1 MTRAPISNDDGLNPA
16 VDGVHKVI
24 KRRGLFSFVSLS
36 WVDPLLRTGYRTT
49 LQETDLPP
57 LPLSEQADATAH
69 VLDGFWKALA
79 VAAHQAN
86 NPTTKGSAAVSAPP
100 SLLAPLAKKYWT
112 HFLLACVFM
121 GLTVAVSIILPTQID
136 NVIDA
141 LTSKDRYITQAFVY
155 AAVYCG
161 LQVLNSVAMYTF
173 HSIVLVITMGLRS
186 ILVGGIYRKSM
197 VLSPRARPQFTSGQ
211 INSLVDVD
219 VPAVQQFIVCFITLV
234 GGLAQVALALYFI
247 ARVLGV
253 TTWITAGIY
262 LGLTLLVAAV
272 MPLFGIGQGLY
283 MVALDRRTKRL
294 REFLYGIQSVKYQG
308 REDQHMRGI
317 VASRDAQL
325 RGLVWIMFALGL
337 VLVLF
342 MVQAISL
349 PVLTVI
355 AYSKLGG
362 EMSAANIFAILGLLG
377 ALVSPSSDLPENL
390 QGVVAFIVSY
400 KRLSAFMLAEEVNPL
415 DVAEHHAKSAT
426 IAVAL
431 NDACFTYETPLEV
444 EASPEKEEKAP
455 PQGDE
460 IKVAHADH
468 HHDVKV
474 GGDAMTLKDAEVV
487 VAPAGKS
494 KLMPSRGAFALQN
507 LTLSIPRGSLVCIVG
522 AVGSGKSSMLSA
534 LLGNLRKTSGAAAIH
549 GSVAYCPQEP
559 FVTSGTIASNI
570 LGLFNGNASARKMQE
585 AIDACCLTD
594 DLNGF
599 PLGTATRVGE
609 KGLTLSGG
617 QRARVALARAYA
629 ADADVLLLDDPLAA
643 LDARVGKRV
652 FENAICGALK
662 GKTILMVTHQ
672 LQLLA
677 RSDLVVVL
685 DAGEV
690 VETGT
695 FTDLRGR
702 ADSRL
707 TLLMKDYCLEDETDP
722 MAVPAVARKV
732 EEAESDPLASKDDE
746 GEEAEDRAQ
755 GAVAGRHIWAYFTA
769 CGLWCPY
776 ILALLT
782 MFYIALQCGI
792 RVLLVIWTSNE
803 WDWTT
808 TQYFNFFVILG
819 MISVVSSV
827 PELAVILYSSYR
839 AAIKLHD
846 EALRGLANAPMSFFQ
861 EQPVGRILNRMTTDV
876 TALDTQMMMT
886 VFEWIGSLSN
896 LLVSLV
902 IVCYSSLYMIAVI
915 VVLGVPAA
923 LMFFYYVRSYRE
935 VKRLSATM
943 RSPLNHH
950 VTETLNGLS
959 TIAAFGVRDQFEG
972 RLRQCLNQSNS
983 STLLLSSIN
992 FWLGLRLDVLA
1003 ACVVFVLLM
1012 LAGCRVVSP
1021 EAIGLALVSTIQ
1033 LGQALNQ
1040 LLRNMGTLEAS
1051 FNSVERLDYYARS
1064 LPIEAPRVL
1073 PGDPDVKDPW
1083 PTQGAIEIRD
1093 LEVRYKA
1100 VAQPVLSGVSLSVKP
1115 GQKIGIVGRSGAGKS
1130 TLMAALFRMMEF
1142 SQGSIHI
1149 DGRDISTL
1157 GLHALRQ
1164 RLHIITQE
1172 PILFQGTLR
1181 GNVDPAEAHTDAEV
1195 WAALETAGLKS
1206 HVMTLSGKLEAEVE
1220 EGGRNFSAGQR
1231 ALVCLAA
1238 TVLAKPTV
1246 LVMDEATA
1254 AVDAEADARI
1264 QACLREQFARTTVLS
1279 IAHRVNSIAAFD
1291 RVLVMR
1297 DGRRAEYDA
1306 PYVLL
1311 QRDDSEFSKLVK
1323 ATGNANAALVATL
1336 AKEAYTSQDS

>member
-1 MTRAPISNDDGLNPA
+1 
-16 VDGVHKVI
+16 
-24 KRRGLFSFVSLS
+24 
-36 WVDPLLRTGYRTT
+36 
-49 LQETDLPP
+49 
-57 LPLSEQADATAH
+57 
-69 VLDGFWKALA
+69 
-79 VAAHQAN
+79 
-86 NPTTKGSAAVSAPP
+86 
-100 SLLAPLAKKYWT
+100 
-112 HFLLACVFM
+112 
-121 GLTVAVSIILPTQID
+121 
-136 NVIDA
+136 
-141 LTSKDRYITQAFVY
+141 
-155 AAVYCG
+155 
-161 LQVLNSVAMYTF
+161 
-173 HSIVLVITMGLRS
+173 
-186 ILVGGIYRKSM
+186 
-197 VLSPRARPQFTSGQ
+197 
-211 INSLVDVD
+211 
-219 VPAVQQFIVCFITLV
+219 
-234 GGLAQVALALYFI
+234 
-247 ARVLGV
+247 
-253 TTWITAGIY
+253 
-262 LGLTLLVAAV
+262 
-272 MPLFGIGQGLY
+272 
-283 MVALDRRTKRL
+283 
-294 REFLYGIQSVKYQG
+294 
-308 REDQHMRGI
+308 
-317 VASRDAQL
+317 
-325 RGLVWIMFALGL
+325 
-337 VLVLF
+337 
-342 MVQAISL
+342 
-349 PVLTVI
+349 
-355 AYSKLGG
+355 
-362 EMSAANIFAILGLLG
+362 
-377 ALVSPSSDLPENL
+377 
-390 QGVVAFIVSY
+390 
-400 KRLSAFMLAEEVNPL
+400 MLAEELNPL

-431 NDACFTYETPLEV
+431 NDACFTYETSLEV
-444 EASPEKEEKAP
+444 EESREKVDKAP
-455 PQGDE
+455 LEGGDE
-460 IKVAHADH
+460 MKIGPADH
-468 HHDVKV
+468 QDVKG
-474 GGDAMTLKDAEVV
+474 GGDAATLTNAEVV
-487 VAPAGKS
+487 IAPVKS
-494 KLMPSRGAFALQN
+494 EPTPSRAFALQN

-549 GSVAYCPQEP
+549 GSIAYCAQEP

-570 LGLFNGNASARKMQE
+570 LGLFNDGASARRMQE
-585 AIDACCLTD
+585 AIDACCLSD
-594 DLNGF
+594 DLEGF

-629 ADADVLLLDDPLAA
+629 ADADVLILDDPLAA

-685 DAGEV
+685 DAGAI
-690 VETGT
+690 VESGT

-702 ADSRL
+702 AESRL
-707 TLLMKDYCLEDETDP
+707 SLLMKDYCLENETDP
-722 MAVPAVARKV
+722 MAVPAAVARKI
-732 EEAESDPLASKDDE
+732 EEAESDPLASRDDD

-755 GAVAGRHIWAYFTA
+755 GAVAGRHIWGYFTA

-776 ILALLT
+776 MLVFLT
-782 MFYIALQCGI
+782 MIYIALQCGI
-792 RVLLVIWTSNE
+792 RVLLVIWTGDYWN
-803 WDWTT
+803 WTT
-808 TQYFNFFVILG
+808 TQYFNLFVILG
-819 MISVVSSV
+819 MISVVSSI

-839 AAIKLHD
+839 AAIKFHD

-876 TALDTQMMMT
+876 TALDTQIMMT

-896 LLVSLV
+896 LLVGLV
-902 IVCYSSLYMIAVI
+902 IVCYSSPYMIVVV

-950 VTETLNGLS
+950 VTETLNGLL
-959 TIAAFGVRDQFEG
+959 TVAAFGVRDQFKG
-972 RLRQCLNQSNS
+972 RLRQCLNQTNS

-1003 ACVVFVLLM
+1003 AGVVFVLLM

-1021 EAIGLALVSTIQ
+1021 SAIGLALVSTIQ

-1051 FNSVERLDYYARS
+1051 FNSVERLDYYAKS
-1064 LPIEAPRVL
+1064 LPIEAPRVR
-1073 PGDPDVKDPW
+1073 PNDPDAKDPW

-1093 LEVRYKA
+1093 LEVRYKS
-1100 VAQPVLSGVSLSVKP
+1100 VAQPVLSGVSLSVKT
-1115 GQKIGIVGRSGAGKS
+1115 GQKIGVVGRSGAGKS

-1181 GNVDPAEAHTDAEV
+1181 SNLDPTDAHTDAEV
-1195 WAALETAGLKS
+1195 WAALETAGLKA

-1220 EGGRNFSAGQR
+1220 EGGRNYSAGQR

-1254 AVDAEADARI
+1254 AVDGVADARI
-1264 QACLREQFARTTVLS
+1264 QACLREQFAQTTVLS
-1279 IAHRVNSIAAFD
+1279 IAHRINSIASFD

-1306 PYVLL
+1306 PHVLL
-1311 QRDDSEFSKLVK
+1311 QREDSEFSKLVR
-1323 ATGNANAALVATL
+1323 ATGNANAALVAAL
-1336 AKEAYTSQDS
+1336 AKEAYMSKSS